1 MCVIKECEKHSTI
14 CKAHAD
20 DNKNRHKILK
30 PCLDWAQNIRSQTS
44 GQTTD
49 NVSFLMTVD
58 DEVESRSEEELDDM
72 NDIRKE
78 IHIKRSTDTLDIFG
92 YTNPD
97 ASGQIAL
104 VTVEDRRNNEAQ
116 FDLAYVDIDGQEI
129 LTAFD
134 SCSNTTLIHKELIE
148 EGKVKVMKTQDSS
161 NIKGIGGTA
170 KGKVV
175 SMDITNRYGTRARI
189 NASVV
194 NEIATIKKKDK
205 ARFDS
210 LTEESAEEVRRKEGN
225 KNITKNNF
233 QLVPG
238 GKIQLLIGLD
248 VGNDFFPREISTFK
262 SGLKVSEHRMKLSDQ
277 DRFLGF
283 SGSSPAH
290 FTSMYFPK
298 NHPRALLMQE
308 CPQQLQEEEKS
319 VFQVTASVQNQ
330 R

>member
-1 MCVIKECEKHSTI
+1 
-14 CKAHAD
+14 
-20 DNKNRHKILK
+20 
-30 PCLDWAQNIRSQTS
+30 
-44 GQTTD
+44 
-49 NVSFLMTVD
+49 MTVD

-72 NDIRKE
+72 NDTNKE

-92 YTNPD
+92 YTNLD
-97 ASGQIAL
+97 ASGQVAL
-104 VTVEDRRNNEAQ
+104 VTVEDRRGNEAQ
-116 FDLAYVDIDGQEI
+116 FDLAYADIDGEEI

-161 NIKGIGGTA
+161 NIKGIGGTE

-175 SMDITNRYGTRARI
+175 SMDITNRYGTRIRI

-194 NEIATIKKKDK
+194 NEIAIIKKKDK

-238 GKIQLLIGLD
+238 GKI
-248 VGNDFFPREISTFK
+248 
-262 SGLKVSEHRMKLSDQ
+262 
-277 DRFLGF
+277 
-283 SGSSPAH
+283 
-290 FTSMYFPK
+290 
-298 NHPRALLMQE
+298 
-308 CPQQLQEEEKS
+308 
-319 VFQVTASVQNQ
+319 
-330 R
+330 